1 MRVEFFEGTNV
12 LRRQSNRWKF
22 ALLAAALAVT
32 PLIGL
37 NLLLWLNITA
47 NGRVDIEYA
56 AERMLG
62 QAEAQL
68 DTAMTQLVAVS
79 MKLEDASCSHDV
91 MELLGQAIVK
101 APTISDITVM
111 NQAGTPVC
119 SPSGNPRVIR
129 AVSPANDTANK
140 DVKFFL
146 VDFGADGGARS
157 IQFLWRLPDGWSVS
171 FLIPGER
178 LLPAVV
184 LGRLQADFVAQV
196 KLVDGSHVAA
206 QLSRDTMSA
215 EGIAAFEV
223 RTVSSRYPVSM
234 SVSVPS
240 SALWDSYR
248 ELFLWGNAGGAVL
261 ALLIIAGAFAVNRQM
276 EGPAR
281 QIENSLR
288 RGEFIPYYQPV
299 MDIHTGKLLGCEVLV
314 RRKRADGSVDSP
326 GSFIPLVE
334 ATGQIFEI
342 TRSMMVQ
349 ARDELG
355 PYYSARPN
363 LKVSFNLVAAHFDD
377 EQIVSDLSE
386 IFEGAQVKTNQIVLE
401 VTERQ
406 PLPNLA
412 SARVIIAKLQE
423 LGARIALDDVGT
435 GHGGMSYLLKLG
447 VDQMKMDKLFVDA
460 IGTDRYSTAI
470 IDTLVKL
477 AADLNIEFVAEGVE
491 TFEQVAYLREHGVHA
506 AQGYVFSPP
515 LPGPLFLNLIAALH
529 PVRETAPGR
538 VKKAIRG
545 GDVDA
550 AA

>member
-1 MRVEFFEGTNV
+1 M
-12 LRRQSNRWKF
+12 RRQSNRWKF

-32 PLIGL
+32 PLLGL
-37 NLLLWLNITA
+37 NLLLWLNISA
-47 NGRVDIEYA
+47 NGRADLEYA
-56 AERMLG
+56 AERILG
-62 QAEAQL
+62 QSEAQL
-68 DTAMTQLVAVS
+68 DTAMTQLVAAS
-79 MKLEDASCSHDV
+79 MKLEQASCARDT

-101 APTISDITVM
+101 AVVISDVTVLDP
-111 NQAGTPVC
+111 AGTPAC

-129 AVSPANDTANK
+129 AISPANDTANP
-140 DVKFFL
+140 DVKFVL

-157 IQFLWRLPDGWSVS
+157 IQLLWRLPDGWSIS
-171 FLIPGER
+171 FLIPGDK

-184 LGRLQADFVAQV
+184 LGRLQADFVTQL
-196 KLVDGSHVAA
+196 KLVDGSHIAA

-215 EGIAAFEV
+215 EGMAAFEV
-223 RTVSSRYPVSM
+223 QALSSRYPVAL

-240 SALWDSYR
+240 AALWDSYR

-261 ALLIIAGAFAVNRQM
+261 ALLIITGALAVNRQM
-276 EGPAR
+276 EGPVR

-288 RGEFIPYYQPV
+288 RGEFVPYYQPL
-299 MDIHTGKLLGCEVLV
+299 MDINTGRLLGCEVLV

-355 PYYSARPN
+355 PYYNSRPN

-377 EQIVSDLSE
+377 ARIVSDVRE
-386 IFEGAQVKTNQIVLE
+386 IFNGALVKTDQVVLE

-406 PLPNLA
+406 PLPNLG

-491 TFEQVAYLREHGVHA
+491 TFEQVAYLREHGVRA

-529 PVRETAPGR
+529 PVRDDMPGR

-545 GDVDA
+545 GDVDVA
-550 AA
+550 A